1 MVVGLPPDARQ
12 KLRENVKRR
21 LTHVKTEEDDYEMR
35 AYEIDEDE
43 SVEYVN
49 SRSSPSLSMS
59 NSPSLNDG
67 QNDAERCNTT
77 QRITF
82 YQVIDVD
89 EPEVVKQPMVV
100 DLDG

>member
-1 MVVGLPPDARQ
+1 MIVGLPPDARQ

-21 LTHVKTEEDDYEMR
+21 LTHVKTEEDEYEMR

-49 SRSSPSLSMS
+49 SRSSPSLSMY
-59 NSPSLNDG
+59 NSPSLNDVH
-67 QNDAERCNTT
+67 NDAERCNTK

-82 YQVIDVD
+82 HQVIDVD
-89 EPEVVKQPMVV
+89 EPEEVKQPMVV